1 MDTSPAVISL
11 DEIVAQAIA
20 KYNNVWP
27 GYSYSLIDS
36 HQRHYAVL
44 AFPESR
50 ARFPDTVNIVVAARI
65 AGEQI
70 IIDHDATNRPLV
82 QALVEAGIP
91 RARIILAYRDEPLPT
106 GYGPEEL

>member
-1 MDTSPAVISL
+1 MDTSAALISV
-11 DEIVAQAIA
+11 DEIVAQVVA

-27 GYSYSLIDS
+27 GYSYSLMDTTQ
-36 HQRHYAVL
+36 HHYAVL

-65 AGEQI
+65 AGEQV

-91 RARIILAYRDEPLPT
+91 RERIILAYRDEPLPA
-106 GYGPEEL
+106 GYGPEDL